1 MRLAWIFA
9 VLSILA
15 LGPATAQFRAPDF
28 TGVWKLESS
37 DSKTPIIVEFKQE
50 GQKLS
55 GKLKTAHGE
64 FPLQNGSV
72 EGQDL
77 FFNVVIE
84 RDEYKLKTTYRGH
97 QFAEEIQFTIEAGE
111 RTLLA
116 IGRKEQPKEQPKA
129 KD

>member
-1 MRLAWIFA
+1 MRLALVFL
-9 VLSILA
+9 VLSILT

-28 TGVWKLESS
+28 TGVWKLENS
-37 DSKTPIIVEFKQE
+37 DSKTPTIVEFKQE

-55 GKLKTAHGE
+55 GKLKTPHGE

-84 RDEYKLKTTYRGH
+84 RDEYKLKTSYRGH
-97 QFAEEIQFTIEAGE
+97 LYDQEIQFTIEAGE

-116 IGRKEQPKEQPKA
+116 IGRRATNA

>member
-1 MRLAWIFA
+1 MRLAMICM
-9 VLSILA
+9 VLSTLA
-15 LGPATAQFRAPDF
+15 LGQVAAQFRGATDF
-28 TGVWKLESS
+28 TGVWKLEGA
-37 DSKTPIIVEFKQE
+37 DSKTPIMVEFKQE

-55 GKLKTAHGE
+55 GKLKTPYGE

-84 RDEYKLKTTYRGH
+84 REEYKLKTTYRGH

-116 IGRKEQPKEQPKA
+116 IGRRA
-129 KD
+129 T

>member
-1 MRLAWIFA
+1 MRSALIFA
-9 VLSILA
+9 LLSA
-15 LGPATAQFRAPDF
+15 LVAGEARAQFRTADF
-28 TGVWKLESS
+28 TGVWKLESA
-37 DSKTPIIVEFKQE
+37 DSKAPILLEFKQE
-50 GQKLS
+50 GQKLT
-55 GKLKTAHGE
+55 GKLKTPYGE

-84 RDEYKLKTTYRGH
+84 RDEYKLKTAYRGH

-116 IGRKEQPKEQPKA
+116 IGRRA
-129 KD
+129 K

>member
-1 MRLAWIFA
+1 MRFAIFGALLAALFLGQA
-9 VLSILA
+9 V
-15 LGPATAQFRAPDF
+15 AQFRSADF
-28 TGVWKLESS
+28 TGVWKLEGA
-37 DSKTPIIVEFKQE
+37 DTKTLVLEFKQE

-55 GKLKTAHGE
+55 GKLKSPYGE

-72 EGQDL
+72 DGQDL
-77 FFNVVIE
+77 FFNVTIE

-116 IGRKEQPKEQPKA
+116 IGRRETSRGK
-129 KD
+129 

>member
-1 MRLAWIFA
+1 MRLAIVAALLWIA
-9 VLSILA
+9 A
-15 LGPATAQFRAPDF
+15 LGHVSAQGRGNVDF
-28 TGVWKLESS
+28 TGVWKLEGA
-37 DSKTPIIVEFKQE
+37 DTPAIVVEFKQE

-55 GKLKTAHGE
+55 GKLKTPHGE
-64 FPLQNGSV
+64 FALQNGSV

-116 IGRKEQPKEQPKA
+116 IGRRETSRGK
-129 KD
+129 

>member
-1 MRLAWIFA
+1 MRLAIVCV
-9 VLSILA
+9 VLSTLA
-15 LGPATAQFRAPDF
+15 LGLAAAQGRGSADF
-28 TGVWKLESS
+28 NGVWKLEGA
-37 DSKTPIIVEFKQE
+37 DLKTMVLELKQE
-50 GQKLS
+50 GQRLS
-55 GKLKTAHGE
+55 GKLKTPHGE

-84 RDEYKLKTTYRGH
+84 REEYKLKTIYRGH

-116 IGRKEQPKEQPKA
+116 IGRRA
-129 KD
+129 T

>member
-1 MRLAWIFA
+1 MRLAIVCVLLSAFA
-9 VLSILA
+9 SA
-15 LGPATAQFRAPDF
+15 PATAQFRAADF

-50 GQKLS
+50 GQKLT
-55 GKLKTAHGE
+55 GKLKTPHGE

-116 IGRKEQPKEQPKA
+116 IGRKETAKGKE
-129 KD
+129 

>member
-1 MRLAWIFA
+1 MRLVIVCA
-9 VLSILA
+9 VLSTLA
-15 LGPATAQFRAPDF
+15 LGQAAAQGRGSVDF
-28 TGVWKLESS
+28 TGVWKLEGADTKSM
-37 DSKTPIIVEFKQE
+37 VLEFKQE

-55 GKLKTAHGE
+55 GKLKTPHGE

-97 QFAEEIQFTIEAGE
+97 QFAEEIQFTIEVGE

-116 IGRKEQPKEQPKA
+116 IGRRETSRGK
-129 KD
+129 

>member
-1 MRLAWIFA
+1 MRLAMVWA
-9 VLSILA
+9 LLSTLVVG
-15 LGPATAQFRAPDF
+15 LATAQFRATDF
-28 TGVWKLESS
+28 TGVWKLEGADTKSM
-37 DSKTPIIVEFKQE
+37 VLEFKQE

-55 GKLKTAHGE
+55 GKLKTPHGE

-84 RDEYKLKTTYRGH
+84 RDEYKLKTAYRGH
-97 QFAEEIQFTIEAGE
+97 LFDQEIQFTIEAGE

-116 IGRKEQPKEQPKA
+116 IGRRATGA

>member
-1 MRLAWIFA
+1 MRLTPFCAMMA
-9 VLSILA
+9 TLVLGQA
-15 LGPATAQFRAPDF
+15 AAQFRAADF
-28 TGVWKLESS
+28 TGVWKLEGA
-37 DSKTPIIVEFKQE
+37 DIKAIVLECKQE
-50 GQKLS
+50 GQKLT
-55 GKLKTAHGE
+55 GKLKTPQGE
-64 FPLQNGSV
+64 FPLANGSV

-116 IGRKEQPKEQPKA
+116 IARKEATKGKQ
-129 KD
+129 

>member
-1 MRLAWIFA
+1 MRRAIVCAL
-9 VLSILA
+9 LSMFA
-15 LGPATAQFRAPDF
+15 LGLASAQGRGNVDF
-28 TGVWKLESS
+28 TGLWKLEGA
-37 DSKTPIIVEFKQE
+37 DTPAIVVEFKQE

-55 GKLKTAHGE
+55 GKLKTPHGE
-64 FPLQNGSV
+64 FTLQNGSV

-84 RDEYKLKTTYRGH
+84 RDEYKLRTTYRGH

-116 IGRKEQPKEQPKA
+116 IGRRETSRGK
-129 KD
+129 

>member
-1 MRLAWIFA
+1 MRLVIVFA
-9 VLSILA
+9 VLSTLA
-15 LGPATAQFRAPDF
+15 LGRASAQGRGNVDF
-28 TGVWKLESS
+28 TGVWKLEGV
-37 DSKTPIIVEFKQE
+37 DTPALVIEFKQE

-55 GKLKTAHGE
+55 GKLKTPHGE
-64 FPLQNGSV
+64 FALQNGSV

-116 IGRKEQPKEQPKA
+116 IGRRETSRGK
-129 KD
+129 

>member
-1 MRLAWIFA
+1 MRLPIVCAT
-9 VLSILA
+9 LSILA
-15 LGPATAQFRAPDF
+15 LGQATAQFRAPDF
-28 TGVWKLESS
+28 TGVWKLESA
-37 DSKTPIIVEFKQE
+37 DSKAPMVLEFKQE
-50 GQKLS
+50 GQNLS
-55 GKLKTAHGE
+55 GKLKTPHGE

-116 IGRKEQPKEQPKA
+116 IGRRA
-129 KD
+129 T

>member
-1 MRLAWIFA
+1 MRLAIVIA
-9 VLSILA
+9 ALSTLA
-15 LGPATAQFRAPDF
+15 LGQASAQGRGNVDF
-28 TGVWKLESS
+28 TGVWKLEGA
-37 DSKTPIIVEFKQE
+37 DTPSIVVEFKQE

-55 GKLKTAHGE
+55 GKLKTPHGE
-64 FPLQNGSV
+64 FALLNGSV

-116 IGRKEQPKEQPKA
+116 IGRRETSRGK
-129 KD
+129 

>member
-1 MRLAWIFA
+1 MRLTGFCALIA
-9 VLSILA
+9 TLVLGQA
-15 LGPATAQFRAPDF
+15 AAQFRAPNF
-28 TGVWKLESS
+28 TGLWRLEGA
-37 DSKTPIIVEFKQE
+37 DFKAMVLECKQE
-50 GQKLS
+50 GQKLT
-55 GKLKTAHGE
+55 GKLKTPQGE
-64 FPLQNGSV
+64 FPLVNGSV

-116 IGRKEQPKEQPKA
+116 IARKEMPKRKE
-129 KD
+129 

>member
-1 MRLAWIFA
+1 MRPAIVCAL
-9 VLSILA
+9 LSVFT
-15 LGPATAQFRAPDF
+15 LGPAPAQFRAPDF
-28 TGVWKLESS
+28 TGVWKLEGA
-37 DSKTPIIVEFKQE
+37 DSKTPMVLEFKQE

-55 GKLKTAHGE
+55 GKLKTPHGE
-64 FPLQNGSV
+64 FPLLNGSV

-116 IGRKEQPKEQPKA
+116 IGRKEPAKA
-129 KD
+129 KE

>member
-1 MRLAWIFA
+1 MASSRSVVASLL
-9 VLSILA
+9 VLWVS
-15 LGPATAQFRAPDF
+15 LGQAAAQGRGSVNF
-28 TGVWKLESS
+28 TGVWKLEGA
-37 DSKTPIIVEFKQE
+37 DTKAMVLEFNQE
-50 GQKLS
+50 GQKLT
-55 GKLKTAHGE
+55 GKLKTPNGE
-64 FPLQNGSV
+64 FPLLNGSV

-116 IGRKEQPKEQPKA
+116 IGRRDTSRGK
-129 KD
+129 

>member
-1 MRLAWIFA
+1 MRLTVVCA
-9 VLSILA
+9 LLA
-15 LGPATAQFRAPDF
+15 LAVGHAPAQFRAPDF
-28 TGVWKLESS
+28 TGTWKLESAE
-37 DSKTPIIVEFKQE
+37 SKTPIVVELMQE

-55 GKLKTAHGE
+55 GKLKTPQGE

-72 EGQDL
+72 EGQVL

-116 IGRKEQPKEQPKA
+116 IGRRATRAKE
-129 KD
+129 

>member
-1 MRLAWIFA
+1 MRQAMICFLLAA
-9 VLSILA
+9 LA
-15 LGPATAQFRAPDF
+15 LGQAAAQGRGSVDF
-28 TGVWKLESS
+28 TGVWKLEGA
-37 DSKTPIIVEFKQE
+37 DTPGIVLEFKQE

-55 GKLKTAHGE
+55 GKLKTPHGE

-97 QFAEEIQFTIEAGE
+97 QFDQEIQFTIEAGE

-116 IGRKEQPKEQPKA
+116 IGRRETARGK
-129 KD
+129 

>member
-1 MRLAWIFA
+1 MRLSIVCALF
-9 VLSILA
+9 SILA
-15 LGPATAQFRAPDF
+15 LAPATAQFRAADF
-28 TGVWKLESS
+28 TGVWKLEGA
-37 DSKTPIIVEFKQE
+37 DTKAMVLEFKQE

-55 GKLKTAHGE
+55 GKLKTPHGE

-116 IGRKEQPKEQPKA
+116 IGRKEPPKA

>member
-1 MRLAWIFA
+1 MRLLI
-9 VLSILA
+9 VCVMLSTVA
-15 LGPATAQFRAPDF
+15 LGQSAAQGRGGADL
-28 TGVWKLESS
+28 TGVWKLEGA
-37 DSKTPIIVEFKQE
+37 DSKAMTLEFKQE

-55 GKLKTAHGE
+55 GKLKTPYGE

-116 IGRKEQPKEQPKA
+116 IGRKEQPKA
-129 KD
+129 KE

>member
-1 MRLAWIFA
+1 MRLAVVWA
-9 VLSILA
+9 LLSTLVLGQA
-15 LGPATAQFRAPDF
+15 AAQFRATDF
-28 TGVWKLESS
+28 TGVWKIEGTET
-37 DSKTPIIVEFKQE
+37 KTMLLEFKQE

-55 GKLKTAHGE
+55 GKLKTPHGE

-84 RDEYKLKTTYRGH
+84 RDEYKLKTSYRGH
-97 QFAEEIQFTIEAGE
+97 LFAEEIQFTIEAGE

-116 IGRKEQPKEQPKA
+116 IGRRA
-129 KD
+129 T

>member
-1 MRLAWIFA
+1 MRLTAFCATMA
-9 VLSILA
+9 VLL
-15 LGPATAQFRAPDF
+15 LGQAAAQFRAADF
-28 TGVWKLESS
+28 TGLWKLEGA
-37 DSKTPIIVEFKQE
+37 DIKAIVLECKQE
-50 GQKLS
+50 GQKLT
-55 GKLKTAHGE
+55 GKLKTPQGE
-64 FPLQNGSV
+64 FPLVNGSV

-116 IGRKEQPKEQPKA
+116 IGRRETSRGK
-129 KD
+129 

>member
-1 MRLAWIFA
+1 MRLALSFA
-9 VLSILA
+9 VLSIVS
-15 LGPATAQFRAPDF
+15 LGLGMAQFRAPDF

-37 DSKTPIIVEFKQE
+37 DSKTPIVIEFKQE

-55 GKLKTAHGE
+55 GKLKTPYGE

-116 IGRKEQPKEQPKA
+116 IGRKEQPKPK
-129 KD
+129 K

>member
-1 MRLAWIFA
+1 MRLTTFCSLMAT
-9 VLSILA
+9 LL
-15 LGPATAQFRAPDF
+15 LGQATAQFRAPDF
-28 TGVWKLESS
+28 TGLWKLEGA
-37 DSKTPIIVEFKQE
+37 DFKAIVLECKQE
-50 GQKLS
+50 GQKLT
-55 GKLKTAHGE
+55 GKLKTPQGE
-64 FPLQNGSV
+64 FPLVNGSV

-116 IGRKEQPKEQPKA
+116 IARKETTKRKE
-129 KD
+129 

>member
-1 MRLAWIFA
+1 MRLITVWALIA
-9 VLSILA
+9 TVVLGQA
-15 LGPATAQFRAPDF
+15 AAQFRAPDF
-28 TGVWKLESS
+28 TGVWRLEGA
-37 DSKTPIIVEFKQE
+37 DLKAIVLECKQE
-50 GQKLS
+50 GQKLT
-55 GKLKTAHGE
+55 GKLKTPQGE
-64 FPLQNGSV
+64 FPLVNGSV

-116 IGRKEQPKEQPKA
+116 IARKETTKGKE
-129 KD
+129 